1 MDQEKFGKIIKEIR
15 RKNNL
20 TQKDLADKLNVTYQA
35 VSKWENGKNMPD
47 KSVLKQIS
55 NEFNVSLDSLFEG
68 EYKENNF
75 KNKNKKIIFALI
87 FVLLLLTIF
96 IILFLKF
103 HNDDF
108 MYKNL
113 SSSCDDFNITGNIS
127 YNKNKSAIFINN
139 IEYCGTLDE
148 SKTYKNL
155 EWALYAANNNIEK
168 KISSYNEK
176 EKTLE
181 AFLNEV
187 TFSLENENNICKNY
201 NEDSLYLLISLED
214 NEGRI
219 TTYKVPLS
227 VNNCNS

>member
-1 MDQEKFGKIIKEIR
+1 MDQEKFGKLIKDIR

-55 NEFNVSLDSLFEG
+55 KEFNVSLDSLFDG
-68 EYKENNF
+68 EYKENNG
-75 KNKNKKIIFALI
+75 KNNNKKIIFVVALI
-87 FVLLLLTIF
+87 LLLLIVF

-113 SSSCDDFNITGNIS
+113 SSSCDDFTITGSIS
-127 YNKNKSAIFINN
+127 YNDSKSAIFINN
-139 IEYCGTLDE
+139 IEYCGNLDE
-148 SKTYKNL
+148 NMTYKHL
-155 EWALYAANNNIEK
+155 ECALYEVNDNIEK
-168 KISSYNEK
+168 KISSYKDK

-181 AFLNEV
+181 EFLKDV
-187 TFSLENENNICKNY
+187 TFSLENKDNICKDY
-201 NEDSLYLLISLED
+201 NENSLYLLISLED
-214 NEGRI
+214 KEGRI

>member
-1 MDQEKFGKIIKEIR
+1 MDQEKFGKLIKDIR

-20 TQKDLADKLNVTYQA
+20 TQKELADKLNVTYQA

-47 KSVLKQIS
+47 KSVLKEIS
-55 NEFNVSLDSLFEG
+55 KEFNVSLDSLFEG
-68 EYKENNF
+68 EYKDNNS
-75 KNKNKKIIFALI
+75 KNNKIII
-87 FVLLLLTIF
+87 FVVTLILLLLIVF

-113 SSSCDDFNITGNIS
+113 SSSCDDFTITGSIS
-127 YNKNKSAIFINN
+127 YNDSKSAIFINN
-139 IEYCGTLDE
+139 IEYCGSLDE
-148 SKTYKNL
+148 NTTYKFL
-155 EWALYAANNNIEK
+155 ECSLYEVNDNIEK
-168 KISSYNEK
+168 KISSYKDK

-181 AFLNEV
+181 EFLKDV
-187 TFSLENENNICKNY
+187 TFSFENENNICKDY
-201 NEDSLYLLISLED
+201 DEDSLYLLISLE
-214 NEGRI
+214 NNNGRI

>member
-113 SSSCDDFNITGNIS
+113 SSSCDDFNITGNIA

-155 EWALYAANNNIEK
+155 ECALYEANNNIEK

>member
-113 SSSCDDFNITGNIS
+113 SSSCDDFNITGNIA

-155 EWALYAANNNIEK
+155 ECALYEANNNIEK
-168 KISSYNEK
+168 KISSYKDK